1 VTGVIRESGIE
12 GSSASRA
19 AARMLDKGYRSYRA
33 APYAPTR
40 LMMVAHSDAQLLP
53 QR

>member
-1 VTGVIRESGIE
+1 MTGVIRESGIE
-12 GSSASRA
+12 GSSALRA
-19 AARMLDKGYRSYRA
+19 AARMLDKGYCSYRA

-40 LMMVAHSDAQLLP
+40 LIMVSRSDAQLLP